1 MQIVRSGYPFER
13 IAIDI
18 LCELPITEKG
28 NKYILVI
35 GDYFTKWTEC
45 FPMPNMEAVTV
56 AKILVNEVIARF
68 GIPNQIHSDQGKQF
82 ESKLFKE
89 LCQL

>member
-1 MQIVRSGYPFER
+1 MFMGEF
-13 IAIDI
+13 
-18 LCELPITEKG
+18 PITKRG

-56 AKILVNEVIARF
+56 VKILVNEVIARF
-68 GIPNQIHSDQGKQF
+68 RIPNQIHSDQGKQF
-82 ESKLFKE
+82 KSTLFKE
-89 LCQL
+89 ICQLL